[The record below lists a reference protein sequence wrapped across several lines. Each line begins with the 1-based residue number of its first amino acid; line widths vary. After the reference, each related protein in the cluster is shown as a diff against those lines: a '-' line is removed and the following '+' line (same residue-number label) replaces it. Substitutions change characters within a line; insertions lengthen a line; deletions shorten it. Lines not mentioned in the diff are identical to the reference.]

1 MTKSLA
7 KLDLN
12 RLHVDEKTFLGR
24 VLELGIRLGRF
35 REPFQESLIGYLQ
48 SAAIQHAQRYRKGI
62 KAGKEDLA
70 KGIKRA
76 AVCLDAGLDDESQ
89 GDLNTAI
96 DLLRPD
102 RFESIRMRGWEN
114 VHRRLTEMGNSAG
127 VILRSN
133 YTGLLEGEIKR
144 LRRWTTIRPDDC
156 SAVDDDGQRE
166 DLDLL
171 QEFEDFLR
179 VEWHARFIG
188 SLPRALLDRLP
199 EAVRRSWGFD
209 QVVTAVVHSLAT
221 DHPDLLLN
229 DEAERRLTDMR
240 GADGILTSEVQ
251 EKVERLLRAHI
262 LADHDDSEYIAY
274 ILNAGRKVFE
284 RVEKAGC

>member
-12 RLHVDEKTFLGR
+12 RLHVDEKTFLGK

-35 REPFQESLIGYLQ
+35 RNPFQEALIEYLQ
-48 SAAIQHAQRYRKGI
+48 SSAIQHAQRFRKGI
-62 KAGKEDLA
+62 KAGKEDLTR
-70 KGIKRA
+70 GIKRA
-76 AVCLDAGLDDESQ
+76 AVCLDAGLNHESQ
-89 GDLNTAI
+89 GDLNAAI

-127 VILRSN
+127 AILRAD
-133 YTGLLEGEIKR
+133 YTGLLKGEIKR
-144 LRRWTTIRPDDC
+144 LRRWSTIRPDDC
-156 SAVDDDGQRE
+156 SAIDDDGQRE

-171 QEFEDFLR
+171 QEFEDFRR
-179 VEWHARFIG
+179 VEWQARFIG

-199 EAVRRSWGFD
+199 EAARRSWGFD
-209 QVVTAVVHSLAT
+209 QVTTAVVHSLAT

-240 GADGILTSEVQ
+240 GNDGILTSEVR
-251 EKVERLLRAHI
+251 EKSRTPF
-262 LADHDDSEYIAY
+262 
-274 ILNAGRKVFE
+274 AGARPLPTMMIQSISIIS
-284 RVEKAGC
+284 

>member
-1 MTKSLA
+1 MTKFLA

-35 REPFQESLIGYLQ
+35 REPFQESLIAYLQ
-48 SAAIQHAQRYRKGI
+48 SAAIQHAQRFRKGI
-62 KAGKEDLA
+62 KAGKEDLTRGA
-70 KGIKRA
+70 KRA
-76 AVCLDAGLDDESQ
+76 AVCLDAGLIHESQ
-89 GDLNTAI
+89 GDLNAAI

-114 VHRRLTEMGNSAG
+114 VHRRLTDMGNSAG
-127 VILRSN
+127 AILRTN
-133 YTGLLEGEIKR
+133 YTGLLKGEMKR

-171 QEFEDFLR
+171 QEFEDFRR
-179 VEWHARFIG
+179 VEWQARFIG

-199 EAVRRSWGFD
+199 VAARRSWGFD
-209 QVVTAVVHSLAT
+209 QVMKAVVHSLAT

-229 DEAERRLTDMR
+229 DEAERRLTGMR
-240 GADGILTSEVQ
+240 GADGILTSKVR
-251 EKVERLLRAHI
+251 EKTENLLRAHI
-262 LADHDDSEYIAY
+262 LADYDDSEYIDY

-284 RVEKAGC
+284 SREKAGC